1 MSELKLILTYVDSE
15 ELAEK
20 IANVLLEEKL
30 AACVGF
36 FPVKSRYWWKG
47 KIATNDNEFQLTIKT
62 KENLVDETI
71 EKIKQIHSYG
81 LPAIEVL
88 SIEKTNAGLKE
99 WVCEV
104 LKNQ

>member
-1 MSELKLILTYVDSE
+1 MSGLKLILTYVDSE

-20 IANVLLEEKL
+20 IANMLLEEKL

-47 KIATNDNEFQLTIKT
+47 KVKSNDDEFQLTIKT
-62 KENLVDETI
+62 KESLVDETI
-71 EKIKQIHSYG
+71 EKIKQVHSYE

-88 SIEKTNAGLKE
+88 DIEKTNAGLKE
-99 WVCEV
+99 WIEEV
-104 LKNQ
+104 TKNG